1 MAATTET
8 PQQAD
13 EITLSRV
20 DIEDSGAA
28 CRKVTIEIPASVIDA
43 RMNTGFSSLVSEVR
57 LPGFRPGKAPRR
69 LVERRFAKGMAEETR
84 NRLMREAYTKVLKDH
99 DLKIIGEPVV
109 ADEKSLR
116 LEPGRAFTFTF
127 EVEVLPEFELPK
139 YDGLSLRRP
148 TIEITRDMVDNE
160 LRIQRE
166 RRGHVV
172 AVEGEP
178 QPGDY
183 FFGSATLKDEKG
195 EVVGTVAETVS
206 RLPLEGGEDRGPI
219 AGIQVD
225 GLRALLT
232 GRKAGEVVTVQTTGP
247 ENHELEAV
255 RGKAITI
262 ELRIANVGRLIPLTI
277 DELLQVFG
285 LQIEGQ
291 LREQIEKALEAK
303 IASEQRSI
311 LHRQV
316 AKYLDEHTEMELP
329 QRASAAQTARTIESF
344 RLRLLN
350 EGMPAYLVE
359 ERMAEI
365 REAGAERAKRDLKL
379 MFIMERLCE
388 ILNVE
393 TSEDEV
399 NGRIAQIAM
408 SQNMRPE
415 KLRQELIRS
424 GRGPMLV
431 SQLRH
436 EKAADRL
443 IEMANI
449 TEVTAKEW
457 NKEMDAEREAAK
469 AGSGGGDGGGESAQK
484 KTTRKKA
491 PSKKGRKSE
500 D

>member
-1 MAATTET
+1 M
-8 PQQAD
+8 
-13 EITLSRV
+13 
-20 DIEDSGAA
+20 
-28 CRKVTIEIPASVIDA
+28 
-43 RMNTGFSSLVSEVR
+43 
-57 LPGFRPGKAPRR
+57 
-69 LVERRFAKGMAEETR
+69 
-84 NRLMREAYTKVLKDH
+84 
-99 DLKIIGEPVV
+99 
-109 ADEKSLR
+109 
-116 LEPGRAFTFTF
+116 
-127 EVEVLPEFELPK
+127 
-139 YDGLSLRRP
+139 
-148 TIEITRDMVDNE
+148 
-160 LRIQRE
+160 
-166 RRGHVV
+166 
-172 AVEGEP
+172 
-178 QPGDY
+178 
-183 FFGSATLKDEKG
+183 
-195 EVVGTVAETVS
+195 
-206 RLPLEGGEDRGPI
+206 
-219 AGIQVD
+219 
-225 GLRALLT
+225 
-232 GRKAGEVVTVQTTGP
+232 TVQTTGP